1 MSQEIQETRKKISFR
16 RNFIN
21 IMLVVVIGISSG
33 LFLGSWYSYNMMA
46 SSADYSGLSEE
57 ALVDSYLKKLREIAK
72 IQNRVNELTKKSVL
86 LEGNKKAEN
95 DAQLAIA
102 QEQLNV
108 AQRNLEVVD

>member
-1 MSQEIQETRKKISFR
+1 MQKQ
-16 RNFIN
+16 
-21 IMLVVVIGISSG
+21 
-33 LFLGSWYSYNMMA
+33 
-46 SSADYSGLSEE
+46 E
-57 ALVDSYLKKLREIAK
+57 ALVDSYLRKLREIAK